1 MHQIIELPAFN
12 LASEWI
18 ALLFLSILTGLLWI
32 KVNYSRR
39 FELLFG
45 AVINPR
51 FLRQLMREELVF
63 SHRASIVLTVVF
75 FLTGSVYLYEIDN
88 IFNLSI
94 IDSEGFS
101 LWFNYLILLT
111 MIYTI
116 KVSSMQLVKLL
127 ANGDFGLEEYQYNVF
142 LINNAAGVVLF
153 PFVLVSAYLYKSEAS
168 GVLIAGGIVIG
179 LFLFYR
185 LTRGLFSAFS
195 NRIPLFY
202 IILYLCSL
210 EILPLLI
217 LFKALQG

>member
-1 MHQIIELPAFN
+1 MHQTIELPAYN

-18 ALLFLSILTGLLWI
+18 ALLFLSILLCLLWV

-45 AVINPR
+45 AIVNPR

-63 SHRASIVLTVVF
+63 SHRASVVLTVVF
-75 FLTGSVYLYEIDN
+75 FLTGSLFLFELDN

-94 IDSEGFS
+94 IENEGLG
-101 LWFNYLILLT
+101 LWFNYLILLL

-116 KVSSMQLVKLL
+116 KVSSMQLVRLIG
-127 ANGDFGLEEYQYNVF
+127 NGDFGLEEYQYNVF
-142 LINNAAGVVLF
+142 LINNAVGVVLF
-153 PFVLVSAYLYKSEAS
+153 PFVLMGAYLYKTEAS
-168 GVLIAGGIVIG
+168 GVLLAGVGIFG
-179 LFLFYR
+179 LLFIYR
-185 LTRGLFSAFS
+185 LSRGIFSALS

-217 LFKALQG
+217 LIKSLQG

>member
-75 FLTGSVYLYEIDN
+75 FLTGSLYLYEIDN

-94 IDSEGFS
+94 IDSDGFS
-101 LWFNYLILLT
+101 LWLNYLILLT

>member
-1 MHQIIELPAFN
+1 
-12 LASEWI
+12 
-18 ALLFLSILTGLLWI
+18 
-32 KVNYSRR
+32 
-39 FELLFG
+39 
-45 AVINPR
+45 
-51 FLRQLMREELVF
+51 MREELVF